1 MNAALYQAN
10 HPARF
15 WKLETKPAP
24 SADQWAAAAACAASL
39 LPSAALGRGTA
50 IPDLLEMTLGEGQFG
65 PEHWRLSRARRI
77 YYRLKPLLPRKAIG
91 GLRRMHRRA
100 LETDDHGLGWPVEDR
115 YAWFM
120 WSTVRHLLQV
130 AGATEASFVYFWPKG
145 CSCAFV
151 LTHDIETAAGQR
163 FVPRVADLEERLGF
177 RSSFN
182 FVAERYPLDHGLI
195 RDLQSR
201 GFEVGVHGLK
211 HDGRLFSSRRE
222 FERRAAKINDHLRAL
237 GAVGFRSPLT
247 HRNPEW
253 MQSLDIEYDLSFFD
267 TDPYEPLPGGTMSL
281 WPFQLGR
288 FLELPYTL
296 VQDFTLTDV
305 LRETTAALWLQKL
318 EFLERFNGMAL
329 LNTHPDYLR
338 SEGRFELYADFLQ
351 QIRYRDN
358 YWSAL
363 PRDVA
368 RWWRERAEAEDVAS
382 LRGAVEGVIRLRE
395 DGQVAVEVP
404 AWVS

>member
-1 MNAALYQAN
+1 VNAALYQAN

-77 YYRLKPLLPRKAIG
+77 YYRLKPLLPRKTIG

-100 LETDDHGLGWPVEDR
+100 LETDDQGLGWPVEDR

-163 FVPRVADLEERLGF
+163 FVPRVAELEERLGF

-182 FVAERYPLDHGLI
+182 FVAERYPLDRGLI

-222 FERRAAKINDHLRAL
+222 FERRAARINDHLRAL

-281 WPFQLGR
+281 WPFRLGR

-305 LRETTAALWLQKL
+305 LRETTPALWLQKL

-363 PRDVA
+363 PRDAA
-368 RWWRERAEAEDVAS
+368 RWWRERAETEDVAS